1 MRRYHEFCE
10 DAFVGWLDYV
20 KVSCA
25 RLRALDV
32 DLVVSESWYSYR
44 RPARLDD
51 ELLIEVSGEITMEA
65 ALTARFAVRRG
76 DDLLATGRDQLRR
89 RPRQPPVSAS
99 R

>member
-44 RPARLDD
+44 RPA
-51 ELLIEVSGEITMEA
+51 
-65 ALTARFAVRRG
+65 
-76 DDLLATGRDQLRR
+76 
-89 RPRQPPVSAS
+89 
-99 R
+99 